1 MRKWL
6 HLTLA
11 AGLVMALARP
21 AAAAD
26 EAQAILDKAV
36 KASLGKSKKGKFTAY
51 QHKTKGTLELMGK
64 SIPFTQDVSI
74 QFPDKFKEVMEIEI
88 NCQKYTQ
95 VTAYNGKEGW
105 LTVNG
110 QNIKL
115 DDKLQAAL
123 KEAAFMLQ
131 FDKLLFAKD
140 KRFKLSLLGEIQVDD
155 RPAVGVQ
162 VSCKGHKDV
171 NLYFDK
177 KTGMVAKTEYRTY
190 DFITNQEVTQE
201 VIIQGYHEVDGRKMG
216 KKFLVKRDG
225 KKLMDVEVTE
235 AKLVDKLDDSEF
247 AKP

>member
-1 MRKWL
+1 MCKWL
-6 HLTLA
+6 HAAVA
-11 AGLVMALARP
+11 AGLVLALSQP
-21 AAAAD
+21 AVAAD

-36 KASLGKSKKGKFTAY
+36 KAHLGKAKKEKFTAY

-64 SIPFTQDVSI
+64 SLPFTQEVSI

-88 NCQKYTQ
+88 DGKNYTQ
-95 VTAYNGKEGW
+95 ITAYNGKEGW
-105 LTVNG
+105 LTFNG
-110 QNIKL
+110 ENIKL
-115 DDKLQAAL
+115 DDKVQAAL

-140 KRFKLSLLGEIQVDD
+140 KRFKLSLLGEVKVND
-155 RPAVGVQ
+155 RDAVGVQ

-177 KTGMVAKTEYRTY
+177 KTGMLAKSEYRTH
-190 DFITNQEVTQE
+190 DFMTNQDVTQE
-201 VIIQGYHEVDGRKMG
+201 VIVKEYHDVEGRKMA
-216 KKFLVKRDG
+216 KKSVIKRDG

-235 AKLVDKLDDSEF
+235 AKLVDKFDDSEF